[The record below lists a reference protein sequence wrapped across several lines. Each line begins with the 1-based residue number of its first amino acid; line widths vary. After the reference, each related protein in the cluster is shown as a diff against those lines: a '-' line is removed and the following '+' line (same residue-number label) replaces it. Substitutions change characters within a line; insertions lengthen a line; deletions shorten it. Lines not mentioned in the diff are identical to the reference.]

1 MSIVCYFLRKFVDFY
16 VIIDKF
22 KLFKNN
28 VIYFIM
34 IYINI
39 IKLIEILNV

>member
-1 MSIVCYFLRKFVDFY
+1 MSIVCYFMRKFVYFY
-16 VIIDKF
+16 IVIDKF

-39 IKLIEILNV
+39 IKLI